1 MNSLSCVTKSFF
13 WKSKSLVPPVS
24 SRMTSNCV
32 FCKIVTREAPS
43 NILHEVGT
51 ELDDS
56 LSYWSSVQDE
66 QFLVFPDIS
75 PASKHHLLVIAKVNA
90 CLTYSWPW
98 LICNSLG
105 PHCGHPVP
113 HLHRHPLGP
122 GHGEGWAECAGE
134 DRRWPQ
140 HLYNWVP
147 LASPHCVSSPHACHL
162 PPGRGVGQEDHLLH
176 LVLRGH
182 SECCQD
188 AAGEIISV
196 LYYILHDIIYDI

>member
-1 MNSLSCVTKSFF
+1 MRLVQSWMILCLTDPLYRMNSF
-13 WKSKSLVPPVS
+13 
-24 SRMTSNCV
+24 
-32 FCKIVTREAPS
+32 
-43 NILHEVGT
+43 
-51 ELDDS
+51 
-56 LSYWSSVQDE
+56 WSSLTSV
-66 QFLVFPDIS
+66 L
-75 PASKHHLLVIAKVNA
+75 PASIIFWSFQRSRSDNLCLNLLYI
-90 CLTYSWPW
+90 
-98 LICNSLG
+98 SLG

-188 AAGEIISV
+188 ALGEIKSIPEKNFTQNWQ
-196 LYYILHDIIYDI
+196 LTLTNLFTYYGKYIPSKKKIFLFGSHI